1 MRKRVLIFSIVCL
14 MFVTL
19 NYTYSAFK
27 NTIVGTIS
35 GNAKDWVFKVNVD
48 SGTVYND
55 SYKVHLTGTSGSFNV
70 RISTVGGAKNAE
82 YSIELTSNDLVKYY
96 TDSAYTNLIENNIYN
111 GNINS
116 NTSSNVTIYYKASS
130 SINDDVYVKVKG
142 NLMEVAMM
150 KNGAS
155 AKTEFWSDTYKPY
168 IRTINFEND
177 LSNLPSSCSE
187 ENLCWD
193 ISYNENQNKK
203 VYGYLIDSGY
213 KYSKDNTKILYNL
226 YIVSE
231 TKIYAPIDCCE
242 MFSMRIYDDRTTV
255 SNLLSMNFND
265 NFDTSKV
272 TDMSFMFDGCS
283 SIVNLDLSS
292 FNTSNVTTMYC
303 MFSVCESLKSLNLSG
318 FDTSKVTNM
327 SMMFM
332 QADLVTLDLG
342 NFNTSNVTNMWGMF
356 HMCFSLK
363 SLNVSSFD
371 TSKAT
376 NMHGMFGYCES
387 LENLEVGNFNTSS
400 ATNMG
405 YMFYGC
411 FSLTSLDLSNFNTSN
426 VTDMGKMFADCSELT
441 TTISIMNTNI
451 TDYSNMFSS
460 AATSSNAN
468 ITVNYIADASDLVDQ
483 MMMTKSSDSNIVKG
497 NIIPEHSITINGND
511 DIVYKT
517 SNKIEGTVIVLTSK
531 SGNNLVTSFKMNGT
545 VIDGNE
551 FIMPGNDVI
560 VTDIVTVGVNTVETE
575 HYSYPNSQDNVALIE
590 KTFEGAKSLTVII
603 DCQTDNIND
612 DYFYI
617 YDSST
622 ATSGINNNKRYGG
635 TTRIK
640 ETITI
645 NTNYIKITFKSNDFN
660 TFNSNCYGLKAIII
674 PNY

>member
-1 MRKRVLIFSIVCL
+1 
-14 MFVTL
+14 
-19 NYTYSAFK
+19 
-27 NTIVGTIS
+27 
-35 GNAKDWVFKVNVD
+35 
-48 SGTVYND
+48 
-55 SYKVHLTGTSGSFNV
+55 
-70 RISTVGGAKNAE
+70 
-82 YSIELTSNDLVKYY
+82 
-96 TDSAYTNLIENNIYN
+96 
-111 GNINS
+111 
-116 NTSSNVTIYYKASS
+116 
-130 SINDDVYVKVKG
+130 
-142 NLMEVAMM
+142 
-150 KNGAS
+150 
-155 AKTEFWSDTYKPY
+155 
-168 IRTINFEND
+168 
-177 LSNLPSSCSE
+177 
-187 ENLCWD
+187 
-193 ISYNENQNKK
+193 
-203 VYGYLIDSGY
+203 
-213 KYSKDNTKILYNL
+213 
-226 YIVSE
+226 
-231 TKIYAPIDCCE
+231 
-242 MFSMRIYDDRTTV
+242 
-255 SNLLSMNFND
+255 
-265 NFDTSKV
+265 
-272 TDMSFMFDGCS
+272 MSFMFDGCS

-303 MFSVCESLKSLNLSG
+303 MFSACESLKSLNLSG

-451 TDYSNMFSS
+451 TDYSNIFSS

-483 MMMTKSSDSNIVKG
+483 MMMTKSSNSNIVKG

-590 KTFEGAKSLTVII
+590 KTFEGAKSLTVIL
-603 DCQTDNIND
+603 DCQTDNINH

-635 TTRIK
+635 STRIK

-660 TFNSNCYGLKAIII
+660 TFNSDCYGLKAIII